1 MHLDSIKHFNIRNT
15 FTKYQNTNY
24 KGKTTFCCACDRK
37 MWLVVENRSIFCSK
51 SKHYVAQCQQKSSI
65 RRIFDLRK
73 RTRELPQM
81 IVRRDT
87 KENMSRNVKRSEDF
101 QVTNDNS
108 WVSNQLKPFETF
120 SLCSNLWRESYLQTI
135 FFILVQRKKDY
146 SILRVFT
153 FSCQTLHQGFL
164 KSYTYIHSTK

>member
-15 FTKYQNTNY
+15 FIKYQNTNY

-73 RTRELPQM
+73 TVFL
-81 IVRRDT
+81 IVAIWR
-87 KENMSRNVKRSEDF
+87 
-101 QVTNDNS
+101 
-108 WVSNQLKPFETF
+108 VSGGLGLSCGGKIFLGRVEKSQISK
-120 SLCSNLWRESYLQTI
+120 NLW
-135 FFILVQRKKDY
+135 
-146 SILRVFT
+146 
-153 FSCQTLHQGFL
+153 
-164 KSYTYIHSTK
+164 